1 MIPASC
7 YRSRTLVESIGKF
20 KKVENFIRNRND
32 VSSTIWYKEL
42 LDELERRGV
51 AGHKKRR
58 MGTVDEIDKF
68 FQSYV
73 FDLVDS
79 MSQSGYCLEKGAD
92 IGTVLINRDGKLDKA
107 GSGDHRFYV
116 ARVLGLQR
124 FPVCVVGVHHDWW
137 RAKGKLCC
145 IQLG

>member
-1 MIPASC
+1 
-7 YRSRTLVESIGKF
+7 
-20 KKVENFIRNRND
+20 
-32 VSSTIWYKEL
+32 
-42 LDELERRGV
+42 
-51 AGHKKRR
+51 
-58 MGTVDEIDKF
+58 
-68 FQSYV
+68 
-73 FDLVDS
+73 